1 MIEFS
6 QPPTTP
12 VEPVDTPTAAPH
24 DPPEAPGT
32 KTDQVLGGI
41 AAADVR
47 VRFPPSPTGNLHVGN
62 VRSALFNWVFA
73 RHFGGTFVLRIE
85 DTDVLRST
93 EESMR
98 GVLDALI
105 WLGLDWD
112 EGPERGGEDGP
123 YIQSQRGDIYRDV
136 VDKLLGAGFAYRCY
150 CTREEQEAR
159 EAARPKGLPSGYDGF
174 CRDLSADRI
183 AELESRSAPSVVR
196 MRVPDDDIAFDDLVR
211 GHVVF
216 HPVNV
221 PDYVIVRGNGE
232 PLYTLVNPVDDALM
246 RITHVLRGED
256 LLSSTPRQ
264 IVLYRALGQ
273 IGVGSGRT
281 PAFGHLPIVMGEG
294 NRRLSKRDAG
304 SGLAEYRERGFL
316 PEGLLNYLALLGWAI
331 AEDRDVFGLAEMTEA
346 FDIRRVNANPARF
359 DPRKCEAINAAHIRQ
374 LPVDELTLY
383 LVPFLVSAGL
393 IADPPDSDQ
402 LDKLAKITP
411 LVQERINTLSEVVAM
426 AGFFFVADAD
436 LTIDGAVALKGDA
449 RPVLDAAYEALA
461 GLVSFDLTEIEAA
474 LRSSLID
481 GLGLKPR
488 HAFGPVRVAVSG
500 RKISP
505 PLFESIELLG
515 QKSTLARIDAARE
528 ALPVPG

>member
-1 MIEFS
+1 MTES
-6 QPPTTP
+6 SHQP
-12 VEPVDTPTAAPH
+12 DTAAPAA
-24 DPPEAPGT
+24 E
-32 KTDQVLGGI
+32 TDMVLGGI
-41 AAADVR
+41 APADVR

-73 RHFGGTFVLRIE
+73 RHYGGTFVLRIE
-85 DTDVLRST
+85 DTDALRST

-98 GVLDALI
+98 GVLDALE

-112 EGPERGGEDGP
+112 EGPERGGEYGP
-123 YIQSQRGDIYRDV
+123 YIQSQRGDLYRDV
-136 VDKLLGAGFAYRCY
+136 VGKLLDAGHAYRCY

-159 EAARPKGLPSGYDGF
+159 EAERPKGSPSGYDGF
-174 CRDLSADRI
+174 CRTLPHDRI
-183 AELESRSAPSVVR
+183 AELESQAAPSVVR

-216 HPVNV
+216 HAANV

-232 PLYTLVNPVDDALM
+232 PLYTLVNPVDDSLM
-246 RITHVLRGED
+246 KITHVLRGED

-264 IVLYRALGQ
+264 IVLYQALARL
-273 IGVGSGRT
+273 GVGSGRT

-359 DPRKCEAINAAHIRQ
+359 DPRKCAAINAAHLRQ
-374 LPVDELTLY
+374 LPKEELTAY

-393 IADPPDSDQ
+393 VADPPDRDQ
-402 LDKLAKITP
+402 LDKLAKIPP
-411 LVQERINTLSEVVAM
+411 LVQERINTLSEVVEM
-426 AGFFFVADAD
+426 AGFFFTADAD
-436 LTIDGAVALKGDA
+436 LTIDDAVALKADA
-449 RPVLDAAYEALA
+449 RPVLDAAYATLA
-461 GLVSFDLTEIEAA
+461 GLDSFDHAVIEAA
-474 LRSSLID
+474 LRAALIQ

-488 HAFGPVRVAVSG
+488 HAFAPVRVAVSG
-500 RKISP
+500 KKISP
-505 PLFESIELLG
+505 PLFESLELLG
-515 QKSTLARIDAARE
+515 RESSLARIDAARTT
-528 ALPVPG
+528 LPVSAQG